1 MIKNAISE
9 FQKDK
14 KEFQKKINQ
23 AKSKKEKIKLMIPN
37 ILTKSRILAPVII
50 LPSFIFGN
58 FIGVAIIAGI
68 LGLTDCFD
76 GFLARKWNATS
87 KYGQKLD
94 AISDKLFAVGIS
106 IPILLTNPLMII
118 STIILEFIIGYI
130 NTKSYLKNN
139 NPKSTLLGKF
149 KTTVL
154 YILLCYT
161 YLKSAVNIPIILIGL
176 TNILQFATAIEY
188 YKIDLIKDEKKS
200 VVANNIP
207 DKKQNKSE
215 NYEKINKIRQEI
227 NEYKHLKESLLSNEE
242 EKIKTMNKTL

>member
-1 MIKNAISE
+1 MIKNAIRE

-23 AKSKKEKIKLMIPN
+23 TKNKKEKIKLMIPN
-37 ILTKSRILAPVII
+37 ILTKSRILAPIII
-50 LPSFIFGN
+50 LPAFIFGN
-58 FIGVAIIAGI
+58 FIGATIIASI

-176 TNILQFATAIEY
+176 TNILQIATAIEY
-188 YKIDLIKDEKKS
+188 YQIDLKKDKVKVNSKLKIKEHDKTEEKEIS
-200 VVANNIP
+200 
-207 DKKQNKSE
+207 
-215 NYEKINKIRQEI
+215 KIRQEI
-227 NEYKHLKESLLSNEE
+227 NEYKYLKESLLTKEE

>member
-1 MIKNAISE
+1 MIKNAIRE

-23 AKSKKEKIKLMIPN
+23 TKKKKEKIKLMIPN
-37 ILTKSRILAPVII
+37 ILTKSRILAPIII
-50 LPSFIFGN
+50 LPAFIFGN
-58 FIGVAIIAGI
+58 FISATIIATF

-106 IPILLTNPLMII
+106 IPILIANPLII
-118 STIILEFIIGYI
+118 IPTIILEIIIGTI

-139 NPKSTLLGKF
+139 SPKSTLLGKI
-149 KTTVL
+149 KTTML

-161 YLKSAVNIPIILIGL
+161 YLKCAINIPIFLIII
-176 TNILQFATAIEY
+176 TNALQIATAIEY
-188 YKIDLIKDEKKS
+188 YQIDLKKNKVKVNSKLKIKEHNKTEEKEIS
-200 VVANNIP
+200 
-207 DKKQNKSE
+207 
-215 NYEKINKIRQEI
+215 KIRQEI
-227 NEYKHLKESLLSNEE
+227 NEYKYLKESLLTKEE

>member
-58 FIGVAIIAGI
+58 FIGAAIIAGI

-76 GFLARKWNATS
+76 GFLARKWHATS

-118 STIILEFIIGYI
+118 STIILEFVIGYI

-149 KTTVL
+149 NTTLL

-161 YLKSAVNIPIILIGL
+161 YLKSAVNIPTILIGL
-176 TNILQFATAIEY
+176 TNILQF
-188 YKIDLIKDEKKS
+188 
-200 VVANNIP
+200 
-207 DKKQNKSE
+207 
-215 NYEKINKIRQEI
+215 
-227 NEYKHLKESLLSNEE
+227 
-242 EKIKTMNKTL
+242 KIKLLFCN

>member
-1 MIKNAISE
+1 
-9 FQKDK
+9 
-14 KEFQKKINQ
+14 
-23 AKSKKEKIKLMIPN
+23 MIPN
-37 ILTKSRILAPVII
+37 ILTKSRILAPIII
-50 LPSFIFGN
+50 LPAFIFGN
-58 FIGVAIIAGI
+58 FIGATIIASI

-76 GFLARKWNATS
+76 GFLARKWHATS

-139 NPKSTLLGKF
+139 NPKSTLLGKI
-149 KTTVL
+149 KTTIL
-154 YILLCYT
+154 YILLCYS

-176 TNILQFATAIEY
+176 TNILQIATAIEY
-188 YKIDLIKDEKKS
+188 YKIDLKKEEKKS
-200 VVANNIP
+200 IVIKNMPYKEQNE
-207 DKKQNKSE
+207 DCKKIS
-215 NYEKINKIRQEI
+215 KIRQEI
-227 NEYKHLKESLLSNEE
+227 NEYQYLKESLLSIEE

>member
-14 KEFQKKINQ
+14 REFQKKINQ

-50 LPSFIFGN
+50 LPSFVFGN
-58 FIGVAIIAGI
+58 FIGAAIIAGI

-130 NTKSYLKNN
+130 NTKSYLEYN

>member
-1 MIKNAISE
+1 MIKNAIRE

-23 AKSKKEKIKLMIPN
+23 TKKKKEKIKLMIPN
-37 ILTKSRILAPVII
+37 ILTKSRILAPIII
-50 LPSFIFGN
+50 LPAFIFGN
-58 FIGVAIIAGI
+58 FIGATIIASI

-76 GFLARKWNATS
+76 GFLARKWHATS

-176 TNILQFATAIEY
+176 TNILQIATAIEY
-188 YKIDLIKDEKKS
+188 YQIDLKKDKVKVNSKLKIKEHNKTEEKEIS
-200 VVANNIP
+200 
-207 DKKQNKSE
+207 
-215 NYEKINKIRQEI
+215 KIRQEI
-227 NEYKHLKESLLSNEE
+227 NEYKYLKESLLTKEE

>member
-1 MIKNAISE
+1 MITTAINE
-9 FQKDK
+9 FKKDK
-14 KEFQKKINQ
+14 KEFQNKINQ
-23 AKSKKEKIKLMIPN
+23 AKNKKQKLKFVIPN
-37 ILTKSRILAPVII
+37 ILTKSRILAPIII
-50 LPSFIFGN
+50 LPAFMFGN
-58 FIGVAIIAGI
+58 FIGATIIATI

-76 GFLARKWNATS
+76 GFLARKWHTTS

-149 KTTVL
+149 KTTIL

-161 YLKSAVNIPIILIGL
+161 YLKNAVKIPIFLIGL
-176 TNILQFATAIEY
+176 TNILQISTAIQY
-188 YKIDLIKDEKKS
+188 YKIDLKKDEKKY
-200 VVANNIP
+200 NNI
-207 DKKQNKSE
+207 KKVSKKKNIKSE
-215 NYEKINKIRQEI
+215 TNKKIRQEI
-227 NEYKHLKESLLSNEE
+227 NEYRYLKESLLSVEE
-242 EKIKTMNKTL
+242 EKIKTMKKTL